1 MARKKSGRK
10 TPLSGPA
17 LEMVAQR
24 FRALADPT
32 RLRILQ
38 TLFDRELSVQQIGD
52 CVGTS
57 QANVS
62 RHLAGLVEQGLLSRR
77 REGLYAYYSI
87 ADPSIYALC
96 ELAYNSLA
104 ARFERARTQLTA
116 S

>member
-1 MARKKSGRK
+1 MARKKSERK
-10 TPLSGPA
+10 PALSGVA

-38 TLFDRELSVQQIGD
+38 TLFDGELNVRQIGD

-62 RHLAGLVEQGLLSRR
+62 RHLAGLMEQGLLSRR
-77 REGLYAYYSI
+77 REGLYSYYSI

-96 ELAYNSLA
+96 ELVCSSLA
-104 ARFERARTQLTA
+104 ARFERARDELTT